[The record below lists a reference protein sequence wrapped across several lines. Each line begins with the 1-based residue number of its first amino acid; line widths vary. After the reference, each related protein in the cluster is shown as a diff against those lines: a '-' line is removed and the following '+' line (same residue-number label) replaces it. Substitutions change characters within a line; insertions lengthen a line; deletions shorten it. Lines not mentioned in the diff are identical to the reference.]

1 MGNHQYKFTLDSDF
15 YQHFEDS
22 LILDGKVNFVVEL
35 DKRTDMLIFDFAF
48 DGYVA
53 AVCDRCTADINL
65 PISGQEELLVKYSD
79 EELEDDEVIFIPHEA
94 SNFNIAQFMY
104 EFSIMALPII
114 NTYDCE
120 EETPLPCNLEVLKY
134 IQAEEEENSKPNP
147 IWDSLKDLKN
157 NN

>member
-1 MGNHQYKFTLDSDF
+1 MGNHQFKFTLDRDF
-15 YQHFEDS
+15 FQHFEDS
-22 LILDGKVNFVVEL
+22 LILDGKVNFVVDL
-35 DKRTDMLIFDFAF
+35 DKRPDR
-48 DGYVA
+48 YVG

-65 PISGQEELLVKYSD
+65 PISGQEELLVKFSD
-79 EELEDDEVIFIPHEA
+79 EELEDDEVIFIPHET

-134 IQAEEEENSKPNP
+134 IQTEEEENSKSNP